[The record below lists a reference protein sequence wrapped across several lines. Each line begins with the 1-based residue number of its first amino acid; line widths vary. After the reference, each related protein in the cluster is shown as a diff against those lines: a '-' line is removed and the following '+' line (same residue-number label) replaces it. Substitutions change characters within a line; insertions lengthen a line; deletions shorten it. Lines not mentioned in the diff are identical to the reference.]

1 MRTLAVLLAVA
12 VLIPAGMV
20 SVFPAS
26 ARHAAVQSV
35 PADADPGPSLM
46 PPDPLSGRW
55 PAAGIRS
62 ALSAPLHPAAVLGEA
77 RVLVLLIQ
85 FTNVSHDPSHEAPY
99 FDDFFNN
106 ATPAAHSMRAYY
118 GEGSYGGLTINATI
132 VPTWFTSSHP
142 MECYGKDGTAGV
154 ATVKRPSYCLV
165 G

>member
-12 VLIPAGMV
+12 VLFPAGMV

-26 ARHAAVQSV
+26 ARHAAARSV
-35 PADADPGPSLM
+35 PADAGPGPILM
-46 PPDPLSGRW
+46 PPDPVSGRW
-55 PAAGIRS
+55 PAVGIRS
-62 ALSAPLHPAAVLGEA
+62 APSAPLHPAAVLGEA

-106 ATPAAHSMRAYY
+106 ATPAARSMRAYY
-118 GEGSYGGLTINATI
+118 REASYGGLTINATI

-142 MECYGKDGTAGV
+142 MGIRRSPETSYSLRTVCRCS
-154 ATVKRPSYCLV
+154 ATR
-165 G
+165 